1 MHLQLLQRRITR
13 KSSNK
18 LKSEVGFL
26 LMNLCCPF
34 QVGEWSRVKC
44 ACLKLLLRKFLV
56 FSGIKKLFYPV
67 LAYSIY
73 LCVGPWLAGYLID
86 DRIGVVFA
94 WGTFFQDGIFLKGT
108 TTYLYCGI
116 HIILFNGPLICILA
130 HTADVR

>member
-1 MHLQLLQRRITR
+1 
-13 KSSNK
+13 
-18 LKSEVGFL
+18 
-26 LMNLCCPF
+26 MNLCCPF
-34 QVGEWSRVKC
+34 QVGERSPERVKY
-44 ACLKLLLRKFLV
+44 ACLKLLLRKFWV
-56 FSGIKKLFYPV
+56 FTGIKKLFYPI
-67 LAYSIY
+67 LAYTLY